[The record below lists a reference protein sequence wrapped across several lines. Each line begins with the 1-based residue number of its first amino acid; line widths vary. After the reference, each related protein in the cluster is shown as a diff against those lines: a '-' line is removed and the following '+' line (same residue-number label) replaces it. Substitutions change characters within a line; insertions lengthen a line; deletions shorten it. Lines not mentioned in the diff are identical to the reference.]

1 MRYLITIFI
10 LLSTVHSFSQ
20 KKPINPFVKLQPVPH
35 RAVNDFDKFLTA
47 SERDSLE
54 KELAGIHVSQKSHPV
69 TRMAVLT

>member
-54 KELAGIHVSQKSHPV
+54 KELAGYRPKPEILLYLFPSI
-69 TRMAVLT
+69 R